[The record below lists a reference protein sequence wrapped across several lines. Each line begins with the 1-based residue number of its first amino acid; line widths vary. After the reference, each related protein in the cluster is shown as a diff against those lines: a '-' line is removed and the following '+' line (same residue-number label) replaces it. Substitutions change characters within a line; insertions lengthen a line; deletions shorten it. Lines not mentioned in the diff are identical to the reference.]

1 MIFTFVF
8 FTLYL
13 FYCFKNT
20 TFIPHEFTL
29 NKVNILKAVLP
40 FIIIIH
46 HLSFEV
52 PQTVISDFRFTGS
65 YVVGLFFFMSG
76 YGLEYQ
82 YNQHKV
88 QIRKLPYR
96 LKKIFIPF
104 ILPTVF
110 YLVLVCSFYNKP
122 FYYLATGCFID
133 AQLLL
138 PYTWFITILVGMYIF
153 YYLTRNLF
161 RNNNYFLLFLF
172 AIFTL
177 FIIVIH
183 NSHNSHLYT
192 SNYAFIVG
200 IAMKQNEKK
209 WLEIASYKKIYA
221 ISFIVLG
228 LISVSYIEQKP
239 LFKGFGVIGVPFYV
253 VAFITLFTRI
263 TALKKNKLIKFFSS
277 ISYEMYL
284 FQGVTILI
292 ITKIGIENIYLLITS
307 VLCLNILL
315 SFIAYKITSS
325 ALSLWNKK

>member
-52 PQTVISDFRFTGS
+52 PQTIISDFRFTGS
-65 YVVGLFFFMSG
+65 YVVGLFFCMSG

-88 QIRKLPYR
+88 QIRRLPYR

-110 YLVLVCSFYNKP
+110 YLVLVYHFYNKP
-122 FYYLATGCFID
+122 FHYLATGGFID

-138 PYTWFITILVGMYIF
+138 PYTWLITILVGMYIC

-221 ISFIVLG
+221 LSFIVLG

-239 LFKGFGVIGVPFYV
+239 LLKGFGVIGVPFYV
-253 VAFITLFTRI
+253 VAFITLFTRMEV
-263 TALKKNKLIKFFSS
+263 LKANKLINFLSS

-284 FQGVTILI
+284 FQSVTILI
-292 ITKIGIENIYLLITS
+292 ITQIGIENIYLLLIS

-315 SFIAYKITSS
+315 SFIAHKITSL

>member
-13 FYCFKNT
+13 SYCFKNT
-20 TFIPHEFTL
+20 AFIPHEFTL

-52 PQTVISDFRFTGS
+52 PQTIISDFRFTGS

-88 QIRKLPYR
+88 QIRRLPYR

-110 YLVLVCSFYNKP
+110 YLVLVYHFYNKP
-122 FYYLATGCFID
+122 FHYLATGGFID

-138 PYTWFITILVGMYIF
+138 PYTWFITILVGMYIC

-221 ISFIVLG
+221 LSFIVLG

-239 LFKGFGVIGVPFYV
+239 LFKGFGVIGVSFYI
-253 VAFITLFTRI
+253 VAFIALVTRMEV
-263 TALKKNKLIKFFSS
+263 LKANKLINFLSS

-284 FQGVTILI
+284 FQSVTILI
-292 ITKIGIENIYLLITS
+292 ITQIGIENIYLLLIS

-315 SFIAYKITSS
+315 SFIAHKITSL

>member
-1 MIFTFVF
+1 MLFTFVF

-13 FYCFKNT
+13 SYCLKNT
-20 TFIPHEFTL
+20 NFIPHEFTL
-29 NKVNILKAVLP
+29 DKVNILKSVLP

-52 PQTVISDFRFTGS
+52 SQTIISDFHFTGP

-110 YLVLVCSFYNKP
+110 YLVLVYHFYNKP
-122 FYYLATGCFID
+122 FHYLVTNGFVD

-138 PYTWFITILVGMYIF
+138 PYTWFITILVGMYIC

-161 RNNNYFLLFLF
+161 RNNNYFLLFLL

-177 FIIVIH
+177 FIIVVH

-209 WLEIASYKKIYA
+209 WLKIASYKKIYA
-221 ISFIVLG
+221 LSFIVLG
-228 LISVSYIEQKP
+228 LISISYIEQKP

-253 VAFITLFTRI
+253 VAFITLFTRMEV
-263 TALKKNKLIKFFSS
+263 LKANKLIQFFSS

-292 ITKIGIENIYLLITS
+292 ITKIGIENIYLLLIS

>member
-1 MIFTFVF
+1 MLSIFIF

-13 FYCFKNT
+13 FYCFKST
-20 TFIPHEFTL
+20 TFIPYEFTL

-52 PQTVISDFRFTGS
+52 PQTIISDFHFTGP

-82 YNQHKV
+82 YNHHKV
-88 QIRKLPYR
+88 QIRRLPYR
-96 LKKIFIPF
+96 LKKIFVPF
-104 ILPTVF
+104 ILPTLF
-110 YLVLVCSFYNKP
+110 YIVLVYSFYNKP
-122 FYYLATGCFID
+122 FHYLATGGFID

-138 PYTWFITILVGMYIF
+138 PYTWFITVLVGMYIC
-153 YYLTRNLF
+153 YYFTRNLF
-161 RNNNYFLLFLF
+161 RNNNYFLLFMF
-172 AIFTL
+172 AVFTL
-177 FIIVIH
+177 FIIGIY

-221 ISFIVLG
+221 LSFIVLG

-263 TALKKNKLIKFFSS
+263 TALKENKLIKFFSS

>member
-1 MIFTFVF
+1 MLFTFVF

-13 FYCFKNT
+13 SYCLKNT
-20 TFIPHEFTL
+20 NFIAHEFTL
-29 NKVNILKAVLP
+29 DKVNILKSVLP

-52 PQTVISDFRFTGS
+52 SQTIISDFHFTGP

-88 QIRKLPYR
+88 QIRRLPDR

-110 YLVLVCSFYNKP
+110 YLVLVYYFYNKP
-122 FYYLATGCFID
+122 FYYLVIDGFVD

-138 PYTWFITILVGMYIF
+138 PYTWFITILVGMYIC

-177 FIIVIH
+177 FIIVVH

-209 WLEIASYKKIYA
+209 WLKIASYKKIYGLA
-221 ISFIVLG
+221 FILLGIISI
-228 LISVSYIEQKP
+228 SYIEQKP
-239 LFKGFGVIGVPFYV
+239 LFKGFGVIGVLFYV
-253 VAFITLFTRI
+253 VAFITLFTRMEV
-263 TALKKNKLIKFFSS
+263 LKANKLIQFFSS

-292 ITKIGIENIYLLITS
+292 ITKIGVENIYLLLIS

-315 SFIAYKITSS
+315 SFIAHKITSS

>member
-1 MIFTFVF
+1 MLFTFVF

-13 FYCFKNT
+13 SYCLKNT
-20 TFIPHEFTL
+20 NFIAHEFTL
-29 NKVNILKAVLP
+29 DKVNILKSVLP

-52 PQTVISDFRFTGS
+52 SQTIISDFHFTGP

-88 QIRKLPYR
+88 QIRNLPYR

-122 FYYLATGCFID
+122 FYYLATGGFID

-138 PYTWFITILVGMYIF
+138 PYTWFITILVGMYIC

-161 RNNNYFLLFLF
+161 KNNNYFLLFMF
-172 AIFTL
+172 AVFTL

-209 WLEIASYKKIYA
+209 WLKIASYKKIYVL
-221 ISFIVLG
+221 SFIVLG

-263 TALKKNKLIKFFSS
+263 AALKANKLIQFFSS

-292 ITKIGIENIYLLITS
+292 ITKIGIEKIYLLLIS

-315 SFIAYKITSS
+315 SFIAHKITSS

>member
-13 FYCFKNT
+13 SYCFKNT
-20 TFIPHEFTL
+20 AFIPHEVTL

-52 PQTVISDFRFTGS
+52 PQTIISDFRFTGS

-88 QIRKLPYR
+88 QIRRLPYR

-110 YLVLVCSFYNKP
+110 YLVLVYHFYNKP
-122 FYYLATGCFID
+122 FHYLATGGFID

-138 PYTWFITILVGMYIF
+138 PYTWFITILVGMYIC

-221 ISFIVLG
+221 LSFIVLG

-239 LFKGFGVIGVPFYV
+239 LFKGFGVIGVSFYV
-253 VAFITLFTRI
+253 VAFITLFTRMEV
-263 TALKKNKLIKFFSS
+263 LKANKLINFLSS

-284 FQGVTILI
+284 FQSVTILI
-292 ITKIGIENIYLLITS
+292 ITQIGIENIYLLLIS

-315 SFIAYKITSS
+315 SFIAHKITSL

>member
-20 TFIPHEFTL
+20 NFIPHEFTL

-52 PQTVISDFRFTGS
+52 PQTIISDFRFTGP

-88 QIRKLPYR
+88 QIRRLPDR

-110 YLVLVCSFYNKP
+110 YLVLVYHFYNKP
-122 FYYLATGCFID
+122 FHYLATGGFID

-138 PYTWFITILVGMYIF
+138 PYTWFITILVGIYIC

-172 AIFTL
+172 IFFTL
-177 FIIVIH
+177 FALVIR

>member
-13 FYCFKNT
+13 SYCFKNT
-20 TFIPHEFTL
+20 AFIPHEFTL

-52 PQTVISDFRFTGS
+52 PQTIISDFRFTGS

-76 YGLEYQ
+76 YGLKYQ

-88 QIRKLPYR
+88 QIRRLPYR

-110 YLVLVCSFYNKP
+110 YLVLVYHFYNKP
-122 FYYLATGCFID
+122 FHYLATGGFID

-138 PYTWFITILVGMYIF
+138 PYTWFITILVGMYIC

-221 ISFIVLG
+221 LSFIVLG

-239 LFKGFGVIGVPFYV
+239 LFKGFGVIGVSFYV
-253 VAFITLFTRI
+253 VAFIALFTRMEV
-263 TALKKNKLIKFFSS
+263 LKANKLINFLSS

-284 FQGVTILI
+284 FQSVTILI
-292 ITKIGIENIYLLITS
+292 ITQIGIENIYLLLIS

-315 SFIAYKITSS
+315 SFIAHKITSL

>member
-1 MIFTFVF
+1 
-8 FTLYL
+8 
-13 FYCFKNT
+13 
-20 TFIPHEFTL
+20 
-29 NKVNILKAVLP
+29 
-40 FIIIIH
+40 
-46 HLSFEV
+46 
-52 PQTVISDFRFTGS
+52 
-65 YVVGLFFFMSG
+65 
-76 YGLEYQ
+76 
-82 YNQHKV
+82 
-88 QIRKLPYR
+88 
-96 LKKIFIPF
+96 
-104 ILPTVF
+104 
-110 YLVLVCSFYNKP
+110 
-122 FYYLATGCFID
+122 
-133 AQLLL
+133 
-138 PYTWFITILVGMYIF
+138 MYIC

-172 AIFTL
+172 AVFTL

-209 WLEIASYKKIYA
+209 WLKIASYKKIYVL
-221 ISFIVLG
+221 SFIVLG

-263 TALKKNKLIKFFSS
+263 AALKANKLIQFFSS

-292 ITKIGIENIYLLITS
+292 ITKIGIEKIYLLLIS

-315 SFIAYKITSS
+315 SFIAHKITSS

>member
-1 MIFTFVF
+1 MISIFIF
-8 FTLYL
+8 FTLSL
-13 FYCFKNT
+13 FYCFKST
-20 TFIPHEFTL
+20 TFIPYEFTL

-52 PQTVISDFRFTGS
+52 SQTIISDFRFTGL

-88 QIRKLPYR
+88 QIRNLPYR

-122 FYYLATGCFID
+122 FYYLATGGFID

-177 FIIVIH
+177 FIIVIR
-183 NSHNSHLYT
+183 NSHNSHIYT

-200 IAMKQNEKK
+200 IAMRQNEKK
-209 WLEIASYKKIYA
+209 WLKIASLKKIYA
-221 ISFIVLG
+221 LSFILLG
-228 LISVSYIEQKP
+228 LISISYIEQKP

-253 VAFITLFTRI
+253 VAFITLFTRMEV
-263 TALKKNKLIKFFSS
+263 LKANKLIQFFSS

-284 FQGVTILI
+284 FQGITRLI
-292 ITKIGIENIYLLITS
+292 ITKLGIENIYLLLIS

-315 SFIAYKITSS
+315 SFIAHKITSS

>member
-1 MIFTFVF
+1 MLFTFVF

-13 FYCFKNT
+13 SYCFKNT
-20 TFIPHEFTL
+20 NFIPHEFTL
-29 NKVNILKAVLP
+29 DKVNILKSVLP

-52 PQTVISDFRFTGS
+52 SQTIISDFRFTGS

-88 QIRKLPYR
+88 QIRRLPYR

-110 YLVLVCSFYNKP
+110 YLVLVYHFYNKP
-122 FYYLATGCFID
+122 FHYLATGGFID

-138 PYTWFITILVGMYIF
+138 PYTWFITILVGMYIC

-177 FIIVIH
+177 FIIIVH

-209 WLEIASYKKIYA
+209 WLKIASYKKIYA
-221 ISFIVLG
+221 LSFIVLG
-228 LISVSYIEQKP
+228 LISISYIEQKP

-253 VAFITLFTRI
+253 VAFITLFTRMEV
-263 TALKKNKLIKFFSS
+263 LKANKLIQFFSS

-292 ITKIGIENIYLLITS
+292 ITKIGVENIYLLLIS

-315 SFIAYKITSS
+315 SFIAHKITSS